1 MINIYRFRYISFKF
15 TIKIIKCNLL
25 YFQSNSVRS
34 SLKKNG
40 KVLIVPK
47 TLYSFQVVNIE
58 NVVYGGRGGGPHKSI
73 ILVNI
78 WAWLY
83 FGSRG

>member
-15 TIKIIKCNLL
+15 TIKINKCNLL

-47 TLYSFQVVNIE
+47 TLYSFQVVNIK
-58 NVVYGGRGGGPHKSI
+58 NVVYLGGGGDPIKV
-73 ILVNI
+73 LL
-78 WAWLY
+78 AWLY